1 MMERAIF
8 LKSYSEQAFDKTQIL
23 RYMGCRSATDEIS
36 KLIDSCVEECRK
48 VCTHRV
54 CAEEFP
60 IHKATDVESDLGF
73 CRVRSASL
81 SKHLEGCD
89 KIILFAATVGLGIDR
104 LTVKYSRLSP
114 SRAFCIQAI
123 GAERIEALCDTFCD
137 EMSGIYA
144 RQGYEA
150 LPRFS
155 PGYGDLALETQKN
168 IFAALEC
175 ETKIGVTLNQSLLM
189 SPSKSVT
196 AIIGLRP
203 LRGGKI

>member
-1 MMERAIF
+1 MMESRIF
-8 LKSYSEQAFDKTQIL
+8 FKTYGEPAFDKAQIL
-23 RYMGCRSATDEIS
+23 RYMGCRTANEEIS
-36 KLIDSCVEECRK
+36 KLIDSCVDECRGID
-48 VCTHRV
+48 TYRV
-54 CAEEFP
+54 CAKEFSVYAVP
-60 IHKATDVESDLGF
+60 NGELDLGF

-89 KIILFAATVGLGIDR
+89 KIVLFAATVGLGIDR
-104 LTVKYSRLSP
+104 SITKYSRLSP
-114 SRAFCIQAI
+114 SRALCIQAI
-123 GAERIEALCDTFCD
+123 GAERIEALCDTFCN
-137 EMSGIYA
+137 EMSGTYA
-144 RQGYEA
+144 SQGYEV

-175 ETKIGVTLNQSLLM
+175 EINIGVTLNQSLLM

-203 LRGGKI
+203 LRGGKL